1 MSSNSIN
8 LPIRMTNAEWEVMA
22 VVWQRA
28 PVPAS
33 AVVEHLRAS
42 RNWNL
47 ATVRTLLRR
56 LVNKAA
62 LAKQLEGKRYLYTP
76 LVSMEACV
84 HQETESFWD
93 RVLGRAPSAA
103 LLHLVKR
110 ADFSKEDM
118 EELRRILREKE
129 K

>member
-1 MSSNSIN
+1 MRI
-8 LPIRMTNAEWEVMA
+8 THAEWEVMA

-28 PVPAS
+28 PVAAS
-33 AVVEHLRAS
+33 TVEEELRDS
-42 RNWNL
+42 KQWSL

-56 LVNKAA
+56 LVHKGA
-62 LAKQLEGKRYLYTP
+62 LGQQAEGKRYIYTP

-84 HQETESFWD
+84 RQESESFGE

-103 LLHLVKR
+103 LIHLVKR
-110 ADFSKEDM
+110 AELSKKDI
-118 EELRRILREKE
+118 EELRRILRAKE

>member
-1 MSSNSIN
+1 MS
-8 LPIRMTNAEWEVMA
+8 MTHAEWEVMA

-28 PVPAS
+28 PVAAS
-33 AVVEHLRAS
+33 AVEEELRE
-42 RNWNL
+42 RKQWTL

-56 LVNKAA
+56 LVKKGA
-62 LAKQLEGKRYLYTP
+62 LRQEAEGKRYIYTP

-84 HQETESFWD
+84 RRESESFWE

-103 LLHLVKR
+103 LIHLVER
-110 ADFSKEDM
+110 ADLSKADI
-118 EELRRILREKE
+118 EELRRILRAKE